1 MKQKR
6 QMAMKCSN
14 YVSSFPLVVVVV
26 VGTAVTVVLVA
37 TAVVVVV
44 ATVAVAACDPVNVGP
59 VQFLCAT
66 VAIVVYF

>member
-14 YVSSFPLVVVVV
+14 YVSSFSLVVAVVV
-26 VGTAVTVVLVA
+26 VGTAV
-37 TAVVVVV
+37 VVVVV

>member
-14 YVSSFPLVVVVV
+14 YVSSFPFVVVV
-26 VGTAVTVVLVA
+26 VA

>member
-14 YVSSFPLVVVVV
+14 YVSSFSLVVVV
-26 VGTAVTVVLVA
+26 VA

>member
-14 YVSSFPLVVVVV
+14 YVSSFPLAVVVDTVAVVVVV
-26 VGTAVTVVLVA
+26 VTA
-37 TAVVVVV
+37 VVVV
-44 ATVAVAACDPVNVGP
+44 ATVAVAACDPANVGP

>member
-14 YVSSFPLVVVVV
+14 YVSSFPLVVAVVV
-26 VGTAVTVVLVA
+26 VGTAVVVVPTV
-37 TAVVVVV
+37 VVVVV

>member
-14 YVSSFPLVVVVV
+14 YVSSFSLVVAVVV
-26 VGTAVTVVLVA
+26 VGTAVVVVP
-37 TAVVVVV
+37 TVVVVV
-44 ATVAVAACDPVNVGP
+44 PTVAVAACDPVNVGP

>member
-14 YVSSFPLVVVVV
+14 YVSSFPLVVVV

-44 ATVAVAACDPVNVGP
+44 ATVAVAACDPANVGP